1 MSEHSEQVHSR
12 MLRGLAAETAK
23 IDFSGIFQTEE
34 DVLASR
40 VRPRFVPPPATSE
53 WTPRDGDRIEYLQD
67 DVWWECDVL
76 MVDSTGVRG
85 KAAGTRPGGQLFVR
99 TVATWA
105 AQWRHRVDRDGAP
118 LFRPW
123 GLEEAAGVGRN
134 RDRAASAEPGEEEQ
148 EAAVD
153 E

>member
-1 MSEHSEQVHSR
+1 M
-12 MLRGLAAETAK
+12 
-23 IDFSGIFQTEE
+23 
-34 DVLASR
+34 
-40 VRPRFVPPPATSE
+40 
-53 WTPRDGDRIEYLQD
+53 
-67 DVWWECDVL
+67 L

-134 RDRAASAEPGEEEQ
+134 RDRGVGRAGEEEQ
-148 EAAVD
+148 EAAVG

>member
-1 MSEHSEQVHSR
+1 MQYNVAFDEFIDE
-12 MLRGLAAETAK
+12 ETNEK
-23 IDFSGIFQTEE
+23 LIEE

-53 WTPRDGDRIEYLQD
+53 WTLRDGDRIEYLQD

-76 MVDSTGVRG
+76 MVDSTGTRG

-105 AQWRHRVDRDGAP
+105 AQWRHRVDRDGARSSARGASR
-118 LFRPW
+118 RPP
-123 GLEEAAGVGRN
+123 
-134 RDRAASAEPGEEEQ
+134 ASAATAIAPRRPSRARREGAGGGGRRVRQKVVAES
-148 EAAVD
+148 
-153 E
+153 